1 MEAQLRQ
8 IQDLFASKY
17 SVENE
22 KGPKMINKNELI
34 CPTMRS
40 LVTLSLVALFPIT
53 TLLAVCGC
61 AGYFS
66 VAKLAGPSREKT
78 SINYA
83 RLVGRDIDTF
93 NKWIRSRFSDRDEAI
108 LLFCL
113 VLSVYSS
120 FPWNLLSKLPLVGL
134 IAKPMPL
141 FMCLAGQALALILG
155 CEIFI
160 TNMAAHLRT
169 GSGDQSQDAQSEKSN
184 IHGPLHSG
192 VSASKGGADRRGKS
206 DSAPHHD
213 RRTSRNS
220 AVEDILDDSMYGKTF
235 SAPST
240 GRTSAAPSAP
250 RTPPPAPPPTAVSE
264 SEVSPTPPTDFGSRL
279 EPVPED

>member
-8 IQDLFASKY
+8 IQDLFTSKY
-17 SVENE
+17 SGDNE
-22 KGPKMINKNELI
+22 KGPKSLSKAELV
-34 CPTMRS
+34 CPSMRS
-40 LVTLSLVALFPIT
+40 LVTVSLVALFPIT

-66 VAKLAGPSREKT
+66 VAKLSGPGREKT

-93 NKWIRSRFSDRDEAI
+93 NRWVRSRFSDRDEAI
-108 LLFCL
+108 LLFCV
-113 VLSVYSS
+113 VLSVYFS
-120 FPWNLLSKLPLVGL
+120 FPWNLLSKLPLIGL
-134 IAKPMPL
+134 LAKPMPL
-141 FMCLAGQALALILG
+141 LFCVAGQALALILG

-160 TNMAAHLRT
+160 TNMAAHLRA
-169 GSGDQSQDAQSEKSN
+169 GSSDHSQEGSAQSDKSKT
-184 IHGPLHSG
+184 
-192 VSASKGGADRRGKS
+192 SASKVGADRRGKS
-206 DSAPHHD
+206 DSAPQHD
-213 RRTSRNS
+213 RRNS
-220 AVEDILDDSMYGKTF
+220 AAEDMPDDSLYGKNN

-264 SEVSPTPPTDFGSRL
+264 AEGSPTPNDYGSRL